1 MNRIFPILLLF
12 CAVPILCGADLKR
25 LSAQEKQFL
34 PYSGKEVFSLGKDD
48 WKISAGEIKAAISPS
63 FDDSK
68 WFAGK
73 ADCALSVQGFSKRK
87 LHTIR
92 KTFNLPAGLEKKNLL
107 LDLGYISFYDKVYLN
122 GKFLGSFGSYPKGL
136 HGSSWVRRKY
146 FVPADGKWLKA
157 GKNTLTLFVF
167 PGSSSGMYCGIP
179 AFKEVDSFVF
189 PGFKLKTKGSEALA
203 FNLSDAEHLNNY
215 RPGVPL
221 NLEMNLS
228 SIHGPEQPGV
238 LTAEILNRE
247 GKVLQKARTK
257 GTLRKGFKTHFAP
270 LKFTAPDKYGNYRF
284 KMSFSTPAK
293 TLWTKSC
300 ALTVSRPVKFTLP
313 VDKKLKNAPFKYNVS
328 KDSTGHF
335 GPRHHKNGKLVY
347 DFSKADTRGTL
358 AFSIRPVPEAP
369 LLLMPNVCASPK
381 NQPATSE
388 FLTAKGHQYD
398 GFVDGW
404 IFGNVLPSGSGKLVK
419 TEVKSADWGE
429 ITWHY
434 TFEKGQMQLTAST
447 VHPALRIRTQSPA
460 LRLFANA
467 DFYGTGLP
475 AQAAAMVNKKLF
487 TAKLDSK
494 FPVSKLSENWMLV
507 WFSGNPAYNQF
518 DIPWLI
524 VFKHKV
530 KAVSTAGNLE
540 FDFGKKGAG
549 EVLMMPLYG
558 VTLQRPSVTA
568 KWQKS
573 LPEEVIRRCRTWSR
587 ILAAAPQAPVRTF
600 QVDFARD
607 TTTINDRY
615 THRLLND
622 DWKTVPLK
630 VAPVYPL
637 LPLILSSGAIKGA
650 IHAPALDL
658 DYATSHGPL
667 FAIPG
672 NGVTIQFENLLHYV
686 SEVRILKQAPRSK
699 LPKEMIARLNKLMM
713 RFLHGPLKEHPGK
726 WLFWRGKFVPGNS
739 EGEGSCGFS
748 DVLDAFRYCA
758 SNITVKQKIE
768 FKKEVE
774 NYFLY
779 EGVLPL
785 SAQKHLLP
793 KLRKKAVAA
802 KLSSPTGKTLYTFHP
817 NEDDFGIDS
826 CCWEALRL
834 YGLWDYARTCKGYP
848 FIRENWKKIKN
859 YYNMIPNS
867 HDWALGISF
876 DTFSG
881 IRVGNGLQETGIMH
895 AGMTAM
901 ARMAHE
907 IKDFEMR
914 DRASYY
920 SVMQLCGLLGA
931 MSANAYLRDF
941 RPTVAGNNREA
952 ETVYCEYY
960 RKIHYSEFNENG
972 GFTQYVMNAK
982 GLLNSRGSYVMTPLP
997 EVMRPYREIFT
1008 KQTEDF
1014 FNPAYEHIPFNRSL
1028 LPISPKTRQYM
1039 LKKYP
1044 LSAIE
1049 LYQRRKNFAFDVL
1062 EHITDICAA
1071 LDSLGEVRY
1080 KKLWN
1085 K

>member
-1 MNRIFPILLLF
+1 MYRIFSILLLF
-12 CAVPILCGADLKR
+12 CTLVTLHSAALKK
-25 LSAQEKQFL
+25 LSNQEKQFL
-34 PYSGKEVFSLGKDD
+34 PYSGKEVFSIGKED
-48 WKISAGEIKAAISPS
+48 WKIFAGEVKSAIAPA

-68 WFAGK
+68 WFSGK
-73 ADCALSVQGFSKRK
+73 ADCTLAAQGFPKRK
-87 LHTIR
+87 IHTIR
-92 KTFNLPAGLEKKNLL
+92 KTFVLPAGLEKKNLL

-221 NLEMNLS
+221 RLEMNLS
-228 SIHGPEQPGV
+228 GIHGPAQQGV
-238 LTAEILNRE
+238 LLAEILTDS
-247 GKVLQKARTK
+247 GKVLQKAQTS
-257 GTLRKGFKTHFAP
+257 GTVQAGFKTYFSP
-270 LKFTAPDKYGNYRF
+270 LKFTAPAQYGSYRLR
-284 KMSFSTPAK
+284 MSFKSK
-293 TLWTKSC
+293 GRTLWEKTC
-300 ALTVSRPVKFTLP
+300 ALTVSKPVRFTLP
-313 VDKKLKNAPFKYNVS
+313 VDKQLKNAPLKYNVS

-335 GPRHHKNGKLVY
+335 GPRHHKNGKLIY
-347 DFSKADTRGTL
+347 DFSKADTRGAL

-369 LLLMPNVCASPK
+369 LLLMPNVKASPK
-381 NQPATSE
+381 NQPKAVE
-388 FLTAKGHQYD
+388 FLSAKGHQYD
-398 GFVDGW
+398 GFPDAW
-404 IFGNVLPSGSGKLVK
+404 IAGNILPAGSGKLVNTK
-419 TEVKSADWGE
+419 VKSSDWGE
-429 ITWHY
+429 ITWDY
-434 TFEKGQMQLTAST
+434 TFEKGQMQLTVST
-447 VHPALRIRTQSPA
+447 VHPALRIRTQAPA

-487 TAKLDSK
+487 TAKPDSK

-530 KAVSTAGNLE
+530 KSVSNTKALE

-558 VTLQRPSVTA
+558 VTLQRPVITA
-568 KWQKS
+568 KWQNS
-573 LPEEVIRRCRTWSR
+573 LPEEVVRRCRKWSR

-607 TTTINDRY
+607 TVTINDRY

-650 IHAPALDL
+650 VHAPALDL

-672 NGVTIQFENLLHYV
+672 NGVTIQFKNLLHYV
-686 SEVRILKQAPRSK
+686 SEVRVVKQPPRSE
-699 LPKEMIARLNKLMM
+699 LPKEMISRLNKLMM
-713 RFLHGPLKEHPGK
+713 TFLHGPLKKHPGK
-726 WLFWRGKFVPGNS
+726 WLFWRNKFCPGDS
-739 EGEGSCGFS
+739 EGSCGFS

-758 SNITVKQKIE
+758 SNITAKQKIE

-785 SAQKHLLP
+785 SAQKYLLP

-802 KLSSPTGKTLYTFHP
+802 KVSSPTGKTLYTFHP
-817 NEDDFGIDS
+817 NEDDFAIDS
-826 CCWEALRL
+826 CCWESLRL
-834 YGLWDYARTCKGYP
+834 YGLWDYARTCGGYP
-848 FIRENWKKIKN
+848 FIRQNWEKIKC

-881 IRVGNGLQETGIMH
+881 IRIGNGLQETGIMH
-895 AGMTAM
+895 AGMAAM
-901 ARMAHE
+901 ARMAHKL
-907 IKDFEMR
+907 KDFETR

-931 MSANAYLRDF
+931 MSANEYLRDH
-941 RPTVAGNNREA
+941 RPTVAGNNREK

-972 GFTQYVMNAK
+972 GFTQYIMLALGN
-982 GLLNSRGSYVMTPLP
+982 LNSESSYIMTPLP

-1014 FNPAYEHIPFNRSL
+1014 FNPAYGHIPFNRSL

-1039 LKKYP
+1039 LKKYAY
-1044 LSAIE
+1044 SAME
-1049 LYQRRKNFAFDVL
+1049 LYHRRKNFAFEIL
-1062 EHITDICAA
+1062 QHISEICAA